1 MKTFF
6 VALALVIG
14 PSVVASA
21 ADTFKV
27 EYVSGKEGFSDK
39 IKGQLVVSE
48 QSLTL
53 MDGKKVVF
61 TIPMTAVTKASDE
74 VQNNSGGYGRK
85 LMFGGFSNRS
95 EGFLYVTTETE
106 SAAEAITF
114 KVDQNEH
121 AAITAKIQ
129 FAAKKAK
136 SSPPAPTA
144 PERQ

>member
-1 MKTFF
+1 MKSFF
-6 VALALVIG
+6 VVLALVVG
-14 PSVVASA
+14 FSGVASA

-27 EYVSGKEGFSDK
+27 EYVSGKEGFADK

-85 LMFGGFSNRS
+85 LMFGNFANRS

-114 KVDQNEH
+114 KVDQKEH
-121 AAITAKIQ
+121 AAILAKVE
-129 FAAKKAK
+129 FAVKKAK
-136 SSPPAPTA
+136 H
-144 PERQ
+144 